1 LAIVNSHTIKG
12 FFFGH
17 VRITSHY
24 LLLNPCWDV
33 VIDAPT
39 KKTRKNKIP
48 LKMEDFVTF
57 PLGLL
62 TIALGQVQRIKKE

>member
-12 FFFGH
+12 FVFGH
-17 VRITSHY
+17 VLITSHY
-24 LLLNPCWDV
+24 LLLNPFWDV

-48 LKMEDFVTF
+48 LKMENFVTF
-57 PLGLL
+57 PLGLV
-62 TIALGQVQRIKKE
+62 TIALGQIQRIKNE